1 MVFQDYELIPTKRV
15 NRARATKNI
24 YLNRLFLAGGGWSS
38 VYTGTVLS
46 YSWLLYLRQ
55 FNNMTHTYKAKM
67 LLGAPLF
74 AVGFL
79 GGIGLFGEGS
89 EFYHLLRH
97 ANTYRKE
104 FRQFR
109 EDLYFS

>member
-15 NRARATKNI
+15 NRQRATKNI

-38 VYTGTVLS
+38 TYFGTVVA
-46 YSWLLYLRQ
+46 YSWILYLRQ
-55 FNNMTHTYKAKM
+55 FGGMHYSNGVKM

-79 GGIGLFGEGS
+79 GGVGVFGNTS
-89 EFYHLLRH
+89 EFYHLIRH

-104 FRQFR
+104 FRAFK
-109 EDLYFS
+109 EDLYYS